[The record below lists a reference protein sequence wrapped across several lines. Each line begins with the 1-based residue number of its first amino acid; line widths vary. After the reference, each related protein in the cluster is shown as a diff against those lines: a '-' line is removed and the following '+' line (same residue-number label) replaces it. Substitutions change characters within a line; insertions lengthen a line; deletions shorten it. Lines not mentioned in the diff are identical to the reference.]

1 METILC
7 SDIQQHK
14 NKNKSEDMP
23 RMEIDRIEKYNAQ
36 TGEVTV
42 EEREVLVKTDEELIQ
57 EKQDELLKVY
67 AELQALINSQ
77 TK

>member
-1 METILC
+1 
-7 SDIQQHK
+7 
-14 NKNKSEDMP
+14 MP
-23 RMEIDRIEKYNAQ
+23 RIEIDRVETYNAQ

-67 AELQALINSQ
+67 AELQDLINTQ